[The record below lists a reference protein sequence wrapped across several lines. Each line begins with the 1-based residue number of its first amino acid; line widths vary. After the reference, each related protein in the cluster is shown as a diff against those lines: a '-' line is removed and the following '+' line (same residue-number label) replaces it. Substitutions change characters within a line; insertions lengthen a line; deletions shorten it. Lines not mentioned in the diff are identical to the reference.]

1 MNKLKLL
8 DLFSGI
14 GGFSLGLESTGYFQ
28 TIAFVEKDKYCR
40 QVLQKNFKNIPIEED
55 IRNVRG
61 SNYAA
66 DVITG
71 GFPCQPFSVAGKR
84 KGTADDRYLWDE
96 TIRVV
101 AECKPSWFIG
111 ENVEGLININN
122 GVVLRQVQTD
132 LEEQGFQVQCL
143 VIPAAGIGAWHQRKR
158 VWIVAYS
165 DSNRH
170 SNKIRRSSTKE
181 ERISQEHRQD
191 YNTTRKSSGASSVW
205 ETNNQHVPN
214 PSSQRPFTRNNR
226 EMETKTRDKK
236 ETGDQSS
243 LQTLSSCSDV
253 PNTHNSR
260 DRTSQND
267 INKEW
272 EKDIKGREELTQF
285 KSSGHSK
292 DVSNSNSRLR
302 RGRGTEFKNRDDR
315 EGWFYSEEE
324 KQTRND
330 IRSEVIGCNAILG
343 EDVSNSKSKGSFST
357 NKSKPSSEEQTRLDI
372 NEKKNWSEIWSYAS
386 RCNEQVG
393 GRKATIQHTNS
404 ERCEELNISQ
414 KSNGQ
419 NFHSG
424 EFNSTETTNK
434 TWWQTQSEFCGV
446 PNGVSYELDK
456 DRSSRIKALGNSIV
470 PQIARQIGLS
480 IMKGELTNNE

>member
-28 TIAFVEKDKYCR
+28 TIAFVEKDKFCR

-132 LEEQGFQVQCL
+132 LEKQGFQVQCL
-143 VIPAAGIGAWHQRKR
+143 VISAAGIGAWHQRKR
-158 VWIVAYS
+158 IWIVAYS

-170 SNKIRRSSTKE
+170 SNKIRGSSTKE

-191 YNTTRKSSGASSVW
+191 HNTTRKSSGASSIW

-253 PNTHNSR
+253 PNT
-260 DRTSQND
+260 
-267 INKEW
+267 
-272 EKDIKGREELTQF
+272 
-285 KSSGHSK
+285 KSSRTWK
-292 DVSNSNSRLR
+292 DE
-302 RGRGTEFKNRDDR
+302 RGIWQRFSGVNGGEGTDK
-315 EGWFYSEEE
+315 
-324 KQTRND
+324 
-330 IRSEVIGCNAILG
+330 
-343 EDVSNSKSKGSFST
+343 DVSNSKSKGSFST
-357 NKSKPSSEEQTRLDI
+357 SESKPSSEERTRLDI
-372 NEKKNWSEIWSYAS
+372 NKKKNWGEIWSYAS

-393 GRKATIQHTNS
+393 SRKETIQHTNS

-419 NFHSG
+419 NFCSG
-424 EFNSTETTNK
+424 EFNSTETIK